1 MTAII
6 NACKAIS
13 LGLSLIVLILILPAC
28 KKSTHKPDANGQG
41 NIPTNE
47 WVTENMRIYYYW
59 NRDIP
64 SDKLLDFQL
73 TPPDFF
79 ETLRNKNDRFSWI
92 QNADELKDN
101 LSGIS
106 TTTGINFQLGL
117 YGDESNPSVFGY
129 IRYVIP
135 GSPADIGGIKRGDLF
150 TKVNDKSMNKDN
162 YNEVLEPYYKG
173 QGYKLTL
180 AKLENYTITET
191 SDIELNAVKVD
202 EPSVHFHT
210 VLTTNSGR
218 KVGYLF
224 YNQFINDKIQEVFN
238 AFQDFR
244 DQGIQDLILDIRYN
258 LGGGIAASGILSALI
273 MQNYDM
279 ELVYVNY
286 NYNQDLNQQFSQ
298 EEREKKFKDLYPAF
312 VDEAGLNAFDS
323 KVKAA
328 NLNLSKIYILATDNS
343 ASASELVIN
352 DLEPYM
358 EVVHIGDTTYGKNE
372 GSITIEDDDDA
383 PPKIEWAIQPII
395 LKLANSEGFGDYPNG
410 LVPDFVVEESLPL
423 QPLGS
428 KNDPLIAKALG
439 LIDPSMAIQTRIIPP
454 KAMEMLTKL
463 RASKIDQ
470 FNKKVIP
477 VQVDGTFDLNLLK
490 NK

>member
-1 MTAII
+1 
-6 NACKAIS
+6 
-13 LGLSLIVLILILPAC
+13 PAC

-73 TPPDFF
+73 APPDFF

-117 YGDESNPSVFGY
+117 YGDECNPSVFGY

-162 YNEVLEPYYKG
+162 YNEVLEAYYKG

-286 NYNQDLNQQFSQ
+286 NYNQDLNQQF
-298 EEREKKFKDLYPAF
+298 
-312 VDEAGLNAFDS
+312 
-323 KVKAA
+323 
-328 NLNLSKIYILATDNS
+328 
-343 ASASELVIN
+343 
-352 DLEPYM
+352 
-358 EVVHIGDTTYGKNE
+358 
-372 GSITIEDDDDA
+372 
-383 PPKIEWAIQPII
+383 
-395 LKLANSEGFGDYPNG
+395 
-410 LVPDFVVEESLPL
+410 
-423 QPLGS
+423 
-428 KNDPLIAKALG
+428 
-439 LIDPSMAIQTRIIPP
+439 
-454 KAMEMLTKL
+454 
-463 RASKIDQ
+463 
-470 FNKKVIP
+470 
-477 VQVDGTFDLNLLK
+477 
-490 NK
+490 